1 LPRPVGSAFRVFVY
15 PLSGFLLPN
24 PLEPFFRPKR
34 SWDSPLQSLSPF
46 EEPRLSRSGFA
57 LLPFSAP
64 DTAVI
69 TMLPGL
75 QSLHP
80 FKEPYSR
87 VSHYTKLGAAPLL
100 GFPNSEVLLSS
111 DPAFS
116 RRFLPLPHFPP
127 LPRKRTR
134 CPRVLLPEERHSSE
148 ERAYPSAVFSLFSRS
163 NLFNGSIVAGL
174 SF

>member
-15 PLSGFLLPN
+15 PLSGFLLLN

-34 SWDSPLQSLSPF
+34 SWGSPLQSLSPF
-46 EEPRLSRSGFA
+46 EEPSFSQNSLLSC
-57 LLPFSAP
+57 PSAHRIRP
-64 DTAVI
+64 CI

-75 QSLHP
+75 QSLAP
-80 FKEPYSR
+80 SKEPHSR
-87 VSHYTKLGAAPLL
+87 ASHYTKLGAVTLL
-100 GFPNSEVLLSS
+100 GFSSSGVFLSS

-116 RRFLPLPHFPP
+116 RRLLPLPHFPP
-127 LPRKRTR
+127 PPRRRTR

-148 ERAYPSAVFSLFSRS
+148 ERAYPSAVFSLFSLS
-163 NLFNGSIVAGL
+163 KLFDKITVAGL